1 MMSNHVDWSL
11 SLLRPIHLLHIPVS
25 LLILLLL
32 YYCVMSQ
39 GLSSICFL
47 CLCLFAM
54 FPLSISLIILL
65 YTHFI
70 FFLARNV
77 LLLLCSN

>member
-32 YYCVMSQ
+32 YYRVMSQ

-47 CLCLFAM
+47 CLCLQRSL
-54 FPLSISLIILL
+54 FPFPSSFFFIPISYISLPGMC
-65 YTHFI
+65 YYYF
-70 FFLARNV
+70 V
-77 LLLLCSN
+77 